1 MNRLFSFIILLR
13 SFHELSHILPLA
25 QGARRGRTIASSPC
39 TPGLW
44 RTKSPLRGTFSL
56 SPSATGSGARK
67 RPCKTRPQ
75 PTSMW
80 LPRPS
85 GNASAIL
92 TPPTP
97 ELFAN
102 QVHKISSS

>member
-80 LPRPS
+80 AAPAFGERFS
-85 GNASAIL
+85 DFDATNTGA
-92 TPPTP
+92 
-97 ELFAN
+97 
-102 QVHKISSS
+102 VCKSSTQNI

>member
-75 PTSMW
+75 PTSRW
-80 LPRPS
+80 AAPAFGERFS
-85 GNASAIL
+85 DFDATNTGA
-92 TPPTP
+92 
-97 ELFAN
+97 
-102 QVHKISSS
+102 VCKSSTQNI

>member
-80 LPRPS
+80 AAPAFGECFS
-85 GNASAIL
+85 DFDATNAGA
-92 TPPTP
+92 
-97 ELFAN
+97 
-102 QVHKISSS
+102 VCKSSTQNI

>member
-67 RPCKTRPQ
+67 RP
-75 PTSMW
+75 
-80 LPRPS
+80 
-85 GNASAIL
+85 
-92 TPPTP
+92 
-97 ELFAN
+97 
-102 QVHKISSS
+102 

>member
-1 MNRLFSFIILLR
+1 MNRLFSVIILLR

-39 TPGLW
+39 PPGLW

-80 LPRPS
+80 AAPAFGERFS
-85 GNASAIL
+85 DFDATNTGA
-92 TPPTP
+92 
-97 ELFAN
+97 
-102 QVHKISSS
+102 VCKSSTQNI

>member
-25 QGARRGRTIASSPC
+25 QGARRGRAIASSPC

-75 PTSMW
+75 PTSIW
-80 LPRPS
+80 AAPAFGERFS
-85 GNASAIL
+85 DFDATNTGA
-92 TPPTP
+92 
-97 ELFAN
+97 
-102 QVHKISSS
+102 VCKSSTQNI